1 MAKKKAVK
9 PTMWQEIKVVWV
21 NQWAS
26 AKESWKQCWY
36 DVKDTIISA
45 VYAVANFIWAV
56 LETVVFLPIKTGLYE
71 TGAIIVKHI
80 VEKIKRI

>member
-1 MAKKKAVK
+1 
-9 PTMWQEIKVVWV
+9 MWNEIKQVWAE
-21 NQWAS
+21 QLAR

-36 DVKDTIISA
+36 DVKDTIIGA
-45 VYAVANFIWAV
+45 VKAIAHFIWAV

-80 VEKIKRI
+80 IDLIKRV